1 MTIGYARISTRLQKE
16 DRQVDSLNQYGCDK
30 IYIDKISG
38 TTKNRPEFIKMLEHL
53 RGGDKVV
60 VMRLSRIGRS
70 VKHLIE
76 LKELFEEKQI
86 EFVSLNE
93 SIDTSTAVGKLVF
106 NMLSSISQFEAD
118 LISERTIEGLRA
130 ARRKGR
136 VGGRPRGI
144 TNEKAA
150 NLAVKL
156 YKSEE
161 YTVKEML
168 DMTNLSRST
177 FYKYLKLK
185 GVLETHENT
194 N

>member
-1 MTIGYARISTRLQKE
+1 MIIGYARISTRTQKE
-16 DRQVDSLNQYGCDK
+16 DRQIDSLEQYGCDK
-30 IYIDKISG
+30 IYMDKISG
-38 TTKNRPEFIKMLEHL
+38 TTKNRPEFKKMLEHL
-53 RGGDKVV
+53 REGDKVV

-106 NMLSSISQFEAD
+106 NLLSSISQFEAD
-118 LISERTIEGLRA
+118 LTSERTIEGLKA
-130 ARRKGR
+130 AKRKGR
-136 VGGRPRGI
+136 TGGRPKGI

-168 DMTNLSRST
+168 DMTQLSRST

-185 GVLETHENT
+185 GVLETHEKDN
-194 N
+194 